1 MAVNSS
7 MKFGKMLYYATG
19 LIFGCIML
27 SSACKLSISGYK
39 GKLVS
44 NEVLEKKILKV
55 ESMMRETLGKQET
68 MLHKIMGKG
77 HKEKK
82 LPLDMCL
89 EDVSLKKLTGQSSTL
104 NHRRFDSRYGVD
116 GDLHSMVHTN
126 AETNPYWWVDLGAA
140 YSVHHVEIWNRNTAG
155 HRFRQADIMVGPT
168 LSNMKVCTHYKGPAK
183 SGEHLTLKCS
193 EPTIGRIVKIT
204 LKGKEYLQFMEV
216 KVFAYGKT
224 CLHKPSHSHLNKTSH
239 SHLNGT
245 THSPK

>member
-27 SSACKLSISGYK
+27 SSACKLKISGYK

-55 ESMMRETLGKQET
+55 ESMMRETLGRQET

-89 EDVSLKKLTGQSSTL
+89 EDVSLKKLTGQSSTY
-104 NHRRFDSRYGVD
+104 RRSRYPSRNGVD
-116 GDLHSMVHTN
+116 GDLHSMIITN
-126 AETNPYWWVDLGAA
+126 SETNPYWWVDLGGAF
-140 YSVHHVEIWNRNTAG
+140 SVHHVEIWNRPAAG
-155 HRFRQADIMVGPT
+155 HRFRKADIMVGPT
-168 LSNMKVCTHYKGPAK
+168 LSKMTACTYYIGPAR
-183 SGEHLTLKCS
+183 SGELLILKCS
-193 EPTIGRIVKIT
+193 KPTIGRIVKIA
-204 LKGKEYLQFMEV
+204 LRGKEYLQFMEA

-224 CLHKPSHSHLNKTSH
+224 CLDKPKPSHSSLNV
-239 SHLNGT
+239 T